1 MKILKKLINLK
12 IFKNK
17 YNNKNFF
24 LTNSN
29 KGAYVSKSVANQHF
43 NFDKFCFVT
52 SFIYPDFSS
61 INSFLIRF
69 YKYYIYNFSHYK
81 YFNFYYVNSLLKRLF
96 LIVVLKIKQFK
107 KIFGIK
113 RNFK

>member
-24 LTNSN
+24 LINSS

-52 SFIYPDFSS
+52 DFIYPNFSS
-61 INSFLIRF
+61 INPFLIRF

-81 YFNFYYVNSLLKRLF
+81 YFNFYYVNSLVKKVF
-96 LIVVLKIKQFK
+96 LIIALKIKQFK
-107 KIFGIK
+107 IFFLHK
-113 RNFK
+113 EKF